1 MIRGVNGCK
10 GGFIEVERLLIFF
23 RLFLGESVENQ
34 IGKYVVRKKK
44 VINENK
50 RNFQHTM
57 R

>member
-34 IGKYVVRKKK
+34 IGKYVVRKK
-44 VINENK
+44 
-50 RNFQHTM
+50 R
-57 R
+57 